1 MNNFWPVRV
10 LRFVS
15 VFFILSVC
23 LGMYFYPGGNI
34 HNPTQAGYSFTHN
47 FLSDLIRMVMQMEPF
62 WCSCSLV
69 RTENVSVCGIATLSA
84 LTDVYGNIIQNR
96 FLIYLA
102 RPCFPVRMHFYSKI

>member
-34 HNPTQAGYSFTHN
+34 HNPAQAGYSFTHN
-47 FLSDLIRMVMQMEPF
+47 FLSDLGGISFTFRRGEFYFRIFLQYVDVF
-62 WCSCSLV
+62 FLGGGSSFSLY
-69 RTENVSVCGIATLSA
+69 T
-84 LTDVYGNIIQNR
+84 
-96 FLIYLA
+96 
-102 RPCFPVRMHFYSKI
+102 CFISR